1 MKELGGAQRQET
13 AYKDQITSMTTEIN
27 AVSALAE
34 RGNYPRNKLLAL
46 QRERTRLEGQ
56 LGAVEGDIARN
67 REVIAEAKLQMRQ
80 AEQQFADEA
89 AQQLPEVRTRLS
101 DAREKLAVADDVMAR
116 VDVRAPQAGIVQGI
130 KVLAPAA
137 VGSRAKRWPSS
148 YRPATSS

>member
-1 MKELGGAQRQET
+1 
-13 AYKDQITSMTTEIN
+13 MTTEIN

-67 REVIAEAKLQMRQ
+67 REVIAEAKLQMRGR
-80 AEQQFADEA
+80 AAVRRRGR

-116 VDVRAPQAGIVQGI
+116 VDVRAPQDGIVQGI
-130 KVLAPAA
+130 KVLAPGA
-137 VGSRAKRWPSS
+137 VVKPGETLAE